1 MTMRIPMKMK
11 SSTALLLVLLS
22 FALCLAVASAAG
34 PALAQAPAKPCA
46 DAIPADCKKVK
57 YLGEDKGCAC
67 FACNPDTKQRKVVCT
82 RNEDDKRTLLKLKDQ
97 PTPTP
102 TPQASQ

>member
-1 MTMRIPMKMK
+1 MKMK

-22 FALCLAVASAAG
+22 VAVASAVVSAV
-34 PALAQAPAKPCA
+34 PTLAQAPAKPCA
-46 DAIPADCKKVK
+46 DPIPADCKKVK

-82 RNEDDKRTLLKLKDQ
+82 RNEEDKRTLLKLKDQ
-97 PTPTP
+97 PTPAP
-102 TPQASQ
+102 TPQAGK